1 MKILRRPFQIRFFPN
16 STFTMHKCLCW
27 LCILSAILAVGL
39 ITAGSASAQPAP
51 YKSKTLA
58 NGLDVIVVE
67 NHMVPLATVELVAKN
82 GGFTEPPE
90 YSGLS
95 HLYEH
100 MFFKANEK
108 YPSQE
113 KFLHGL
119 EDLGGSLGVS
129 NAATHQEHVNY
140 FIVIPKKNLAGGLDF
155 MSAAIR
161 TPLFDTAELRKER
174 YVVLGEFDRN
184 EAEPT
189 FKLRYAMDS
198 AVWSPEL
205 FSRKE
210 QLGLRPTILSA
221 TPEMMHTIQHRFY
234 VPNNMA
240 LIVAGDVDPNQVFAE
255 AEKYFGPAIWPK
267 GPAPFPTYN
276 PPPFPPIKKQLVVRE
291 APNLPYTYI
300 DFEWHGPSLGKDNAD
315 TYAADVFSTI
325 VNEPNSRFQK
335 DLVDKRLAYQV
346 QTSYYSEKN
355 VGPISIDAYVP
366 IPATKKAVKAIQNEI
381 SHWTDPDYFTDEEL
395 NTAKRILEG
404 DRIYETES
412 ATSFATNS
420 LPLWW
425 ASAGLDYFNH
435 YLDNVKKV
443 TRADI
448 QRYLNK
454 WIVGKNYVLG
464 VTTNQT
470 ALDKLQLKAED
481 LIQ

>member
-1 MKILRRPFQIRFFPN
+1 
-16 STFTMHKCLCW
+16 MHKLFCW
-27 LCILSAILAVGL
+27 ACILTALLAFGVLEVQSADAQGRSQ
-39 ITAGSASAQPAP
+39 TAPP
-51 YKSKTLA
+51 FVEKTLS
-58 NGLDVIVVE
+58 NGLNVIVVE
-67 NHMVPLATVELVAKN
+67 NHMVPLVTIELVAKN

-113 KFLHGL
+113 QFMNGL

-129 NAATHQEHVNY
+129 NATTNQEHVNY
-140 FIVIPKKNLAGGLDF
+140 FIVIPSRNMAGGMDF
-155 MSAAIR
+155 MSNAIR
-161 TPLFDTAELRKER
+161 TPLFDSLELKKEKQ
-174 YVVLGEFDRN
+174 VILGEFDRN
-184 EAEPT
+184 QAEPD
-189 FKLRYAMDS
+189 FPLRYAMDS
-198 AVWSPEL
+198 AVWSPAL

-240 LIVAGDVDPNQVFAE
+240 LIISGDVNPSEVFAM
-255 AEKYFGPAIWPK
+255 AERYFGAKLWPK

-276 PPPFPPIKKQLVVRE
+276 PPPFPPITKQLVVRP
-291 APNLPYTYI
+291 ALDFPYTEI
-300 DFEWHGPSLGKDNAD
+300 RFEWHGPSLGKENAD

-325 VNEPNSRFQK
+325 LDQPNSRFQK
-335 DLVDKRLAYQV
+335 ALVDKRLAYQAQV
-346 QTSYYSEKN
+346 SYFSEMN
-355 VGPISIDAYVP
+355 VGPIDIEAYAP
-366 IPATKKAVKAIQNEI
+366 IPATKKAVKAIEDQI
-381 SHWTDPDYFTDEEL
+381 AHFTDADYFTDDEL
-395 NTAKRILEG
+395 STAKRILAG

-412 ATSFATNS
+412 ATSFATQS

-425 ASAGLDYFNH
+425 ASAGLDYYTH
-435 YLDNVKKV
+435 YLENVNKV

-448 QRYLNK
+448 QRYIDR
-454 WIVGKNYVLG
+454 WIKGQPYVLG

-470 ALDKLQLKAED
+470 ALDKLQLKPED
-481 LIQ
+481 LLQ